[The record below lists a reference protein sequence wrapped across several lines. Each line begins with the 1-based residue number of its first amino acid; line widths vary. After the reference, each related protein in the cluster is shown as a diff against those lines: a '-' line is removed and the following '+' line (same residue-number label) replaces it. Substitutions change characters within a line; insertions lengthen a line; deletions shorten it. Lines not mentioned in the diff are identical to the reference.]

1 MICLGPQREQWQ
13 PEKECDC
20 KYTIHK
26 KCWDQ
31 WEKQSHGDCL
41 ICRDEKQKKR
51 REMHYQ
57 LVLVEPDRLPRIIYT
72 GVFVLFLGLFAMF
85 IIMISL
91 AFTFKP
97 TSIKD
102 EL

>member
-1 MICLGPQREQWQ
+1 
-13 PEKECDC
+13 
-20 KYTIHK
+20 
-26 KCWDQ
+26 
-31 WEKQSHGDCL
+31 
-41 ICRDEKQKKR
+41 
-51 REMHYQ
+51 MHYQ